1 MQYLVTAHSWV
12 ISTMPPTYA
21 KPLDRFNR
29 KTHTVLVET
38 DSYDEK
44 PERLAVSYLDKM
56 VDDFCE
62 FKKNGQPRTKPLRN
76 RTSGGFKREKH
87 HLLDHNCVFTN
98 QNLYRFV
105 EDNRRDRAVRF
116 DIGLVLSLPD
126 SDEKWE
132 VSSKND
138 IILNDRDFAE
148 DIHRVALAV
157 KSATPV

>member
-12 ISTMPPTYA
+12 ISTMSSTYA
-21 KPLDRFNR
+21 KPLEGFNR
-29 KTHTVLVET
+29 KTHTVLVEM
-38 DSYDEK
+38 DGYDEK
-44 PERLAVSYLDKM
+44 PERVAVAYLDKM

-62 FKKNGQPRTKPLRN
+62 FKKDGQPRTKPLRN
-76 RTSGGFKREKH
+76 RTSGEFKRVNR
-87 HLLDHNCVFTN
+87 HLLDHDG
-98 QNLYRFV
+98 FV

-132 VSSKND
+132 VCSKND